1 MINDS
6 STLPVPIVAGGNR
19 VSTVAQLA
27 LIPEEDIWL
36 AKQKSARTR
45 RAYRLDVAHFM
56 RTQENIPRAARPAT
70 AFLTNSIRPPPRTP
84 SPS

>member
-45 RAYRLDVAHFM
+45 RA
-56 RTQENIPRAARPAT
+56 
-70 AFLTNSIRPPPRTP
+70 
-84 SPS
+84 